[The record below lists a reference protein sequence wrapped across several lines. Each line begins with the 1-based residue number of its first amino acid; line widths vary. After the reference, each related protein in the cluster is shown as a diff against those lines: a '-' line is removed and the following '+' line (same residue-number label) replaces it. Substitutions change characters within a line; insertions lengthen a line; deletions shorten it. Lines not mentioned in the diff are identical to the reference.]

1 MMEFQCGVAGC
12 APKSPTALVDA
23 LERVNLGYLLRRGR
37 RQLTKEG
44 GDSSDG
50 DSLAAGLDAVGDWSS
65 ILSLGEQQRLAF
77 ARVLLARP
85 PVALLDEATSALDA
99 ANEAR
104 MYSLLADL
112 DDVAYV
118 SVGHRGSLL
127 GFHEQV
133 LRLEGDS
140 SWRVVPAD
148 EYGKEL
154 GRNGAAR
161 LEEA

>member
-1 MMEFQCGVAGC
+1 MGTPRVA
-12 APKSPTALVDA
+12 S
-23 LERVNLGYLLRRGR
+23 E
-37 RQLTKEG
+37 
-44 GDSSDG
+44 
-50 DSLAAGLDAVGDWSS
+50 LAAGLDAVGDWSS

-104 MYSLLADL
+104 MYSLLRDL

-140 SWRVVPAD
+140 SWRVVRAD
-148 EYGKEL
+148 AYGKEL

>member
-1 MMEFQCGVAGC
+1 MSHRE
-12 APKSPTALVDA
+12 
-23 LERVNLGYLLRRGR
+23 
-37 RQLTKEG
+37 
-44 GDSSDG
+44 
-50 DSLAAGLDAVGDWSS
+50 LAAGLDAVGDWSS

-99 ANEAR
+99 VNEAR
-104 MYSLLADL
+104 MYSLLRDL

-127 GFHEQV
+127 GFHERV

-140 SWRVVPAD
+140 SWRVVSAD
-148 EYGKEL
+148 AYGKEL

>member
-1 MMEFQCGVAGC
+1 MSADPFVQRLTIAAAACGVQENRFGGQVGH
-12 APKSPTALVDA
+12 L
-23 LERVNLGYLLRRGR
+23 LG
-37 RQLTKEG
+37 
-44 GDSSDG
+44 
-50 DSLAAGLDAVGDWSS
+50 
-65 ILSLGEQQRLAF
+65 
-77 ARVLLARP
+77 
-85 PVALLDEATSALDA
+85 EATSALDA
-99 ANEAR
+99 GNEAR
-104 MYSLLADL
+104 MYSLLRDL

-140 SWRVVPAD
+140 SWRVVSA
-148 EYGKEL
+148 EAYGKEL

>member
-12 APKSPTALVDA
+12 APKPDDAALVDA
-23 LERVNLGYLLRRGR
+23 LERVNLGYLLRRGSGVDSP
-37 RQLTKEG
+37 G
-44 GDSSDG
+44 GDSPGG